1 MDTTRVFSSSY
12 PFGYIL
18 RYQSVTISDSLFW
31 ILNVEEHI
39 FTPLFIFIFLLKL
52 AIVQMCSILVSG
64 SSSVKDQEMDG
75 FSDFFIENEGGLSEA
90 AVFFNFWNMVS
101 SKSEERLVTWGVL

>member
-12 PFGYIL
+12 PFGYML
-18 RYQSVTISDSLFW
+18 RYQSVSISDSLIL

-52 AIVQMCSILVSG
+52 AIFQMCSILVSG
-64 SSSVKDQEMDG
+64 SSSVMDQEMDG
-75 FSDFFIENEGGLSEA
+75 LSDFLEDEGVLSEA
-90 AVFFNFWNMVS
+90 ALFFNF
-101 SKSEERLVTWGVL
+101 

>member
-12 PFGYIL
+12 PFGYML
-18 RYQSVTISDSLFW
+18 RYQSVSISDSLIL

-52 AIVQMCSILVSG
+52 AIFQMCSILVSG
-64 SSSVKDQEMDG
+64 SSSVMDQEMDG
-75 FSDFFIENEGGLSEA
+75 LSDFLEDEGVLSEVA
-90 AVFFNFWNMVS
+90 LFFNF
-101 SKSEERLVTWGVL
+101 